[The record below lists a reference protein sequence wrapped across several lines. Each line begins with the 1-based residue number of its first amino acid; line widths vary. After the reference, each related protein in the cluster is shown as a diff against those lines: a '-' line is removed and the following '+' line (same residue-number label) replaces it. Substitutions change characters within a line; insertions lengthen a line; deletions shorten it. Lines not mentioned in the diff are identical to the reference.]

1 MYRTTIRSS
10 SALLREGALSR
21 PRFWRAAVS
30 TVVVLAGAG
39 LFLPSPARA
48 QEAKHIHATNGLV
61 DAATKTMDLPGY
73 GVSIRTEDDV
83 SIRLHATDLIAGHAY
98 TFWVVANDPDG
109 SQYGGRV
116 DGRVVDASGI
126 VNLKVEIEVGE
137 TVGDWHEETVAPIV
151 EGKLRNPMTSTL
163 VMVIRD
169 HGPASSDPAEL
180 YQQLYTFQPD
190 DPAVSDYGVTIHAP

>member
-1 MYRTTIRSS
+1 MYRTI
-10 SALLREGALSR
+10 
-21 PRFWRAAVS
+21 PFCRAAVS

-39 LFLPSPARA
+39 LLLPMPARA

-73 GVSIRTEDDV
+73 GVSIRTEDDL

-98 TFWVVANDPDG
+98 TFWVVVTDPDG
-109 SQYGGRV
+109 SKYGGRV

-137 TVGDWHEETVAPIV
+137 TVGDFHVPALAP
-151 EGKLRNPMTSTL
+151 
-163 VMVIRD
+163 
-169 HGPASSDPAEL
+169 
-180 YQQLYTFQPD
+180 
-190 DPAVSDYGVTIHAP
+190 